1 MKRVLVIT
9 YYWPPT
15 GGSGV
20 QRWVKFAKYLPD
32 LGWEPVIFTP
42 ENPEMTAVDRTLE
55 KEISPDL
62 EVIKRPIMEPYNLYR
77 KLMGKG
83 AETDLKK
90 LAAGVPEKEA
100 AGHGDAKGREAAGS
114 RDEVTPISSGKKS
127 WKQRLSLWVRANVF
141 VPDPRVTWVK
151 PSVRFLKK
159 YLKEH
164 PVDAIVTTGP
174 PQSMH
179 LIGQKLHEAL
189 GIPWVPDFRDPW
201 TRMYYLKH
209 LPLIKSSWNKLLKME
224 QGVLDGCTT
233 VLTCTPMV
241 QDDYAAR
248 TKTPVEMITNGFDIN
263 DFEIS
268 RQELEISRQ
277 ELEISRQEL
286 EISRQ
291 ARNDNGAGLEMTA
304 ETGQNCS
311 DDRSRTKLF
320 DDVLARK
327 VLVREGRN
335 NFVVTHTGL
344 LAADGNPEKLWK
356 ALANIAD
363 TDPEFKEKLQINL
376 IGRVDK
382 AVLDSIDRAN
392 LTPNTLLPG
401 YLDHA
406 ATNEAQRSAD
416 VLVLPLRNDPDYAII
431 LPGKLFEYLASRR
444 PILGIGQPDGAMAQ
458 VLSETKSGITAA
470 FDDIDTMQEFLEDA
484 WKQHKAGGIPPTGG
498 DIDKYSRQSTAR
510 QLAALLDKIS

>member
-20 QRWVKFAKYLPD
+20 QRWVKFAKYLPE
-32 LGWEPVIFTP
+32 LGWEPVIYTP

-90 LAAGVPEKEA
+90 LATGAAEK
-100 AGHGDAKGREAAGS
+100 EAAGS

-127 WKQRLSLWVRANVF
+127 WKQRLSLWIRANVF

-189 GIPWVPDFRDPW
+189 GVPWVPDFRDPW

-209 LPLIKSSWNKLLKME
+209 LPLTKASWNKLLKME

-248 TKTPVEMITNGFDIN
+248 TKTPVEMITNGFDAE
-263 DFEIS
+263 DFEI
-268 RQELEISRQ
+268 LADAISR
-277 ELEISRQEL
+277 ELG
-286 EISRQ
+286 SRQ
-291 ARNDNGAGLEMTA
+291 ARNDNGE
-304 ETGQNCS
+304 GQNFSSPES
-311 DDRSRTKLF
+311 DKTFSTFFGEK
-320 DDVLARK
+320 VLVRGGRK

-344 LAADGNPEKLWK
+344 LAADGNPENLWR
-356 ALANIAD
+356 ALANIAGE
-363 TDPEFKEKLQINL
+363 DPEFKERLQINL

-382 AVLDSIDRAN
+382 AVLDSIDQAG

-444 PILGIGQPDGAMAQ
+444 PILGIGQPEGAMAQ
-458 VLSETKSGITAA
+458 VLDETKSGITAA
-470 FDDIDTMQEFLEDA
+470 FDDIDTMQEFLQDA
-484 WKQHKAGGIPPTGG
+484 WKQFKAGGIPPTGG
-498 DIDKYSRQSTAR
+498 DIDKYSRQSTAK
-510 QLAALLDKIS
+510 QLAGLLDTIS

>member
-20 QRWVKFAKYLPD
+20 QRWVKFAKYLPA

-42 ENPEMTAVDRTLE
+42 QNPEMTAVDRTLE

-62 EVIKRPIMEPYNLYR
+62 EILKRPISEPYNLYR

-90 LAAGVPEKEA
+90 LT
-100 AGHGDAKGREAAGS
+100 AAGS

-209 LPLIKSSWNKLLKME
+209 LPLTKASWNKLLKME
-224 QGVLDGCTT
+224 QDVLDGCSA

-241 QDDYAAR
+241 QADYAAR
-248 TKTPVEMITNGFDIN
+248 TKTPVEMITNGFDVK
-263 DFEIS
+263 DFEI
-268 RQELEISRQ
+268 LADAISR
-277 ELEISRQEL
+277 ELG
-286 EISRQ
+286 SRQ
-291 ARNDNGAGLEMTA
+291 ARND
-304 ETGQNCS
+304 
-311 DDRSRTKLF
+311 
-320 DDVLARK
+320 
-327 VLVREGRN
+327 

-344 LAADGNPEKLWK
+344 LAADGNPENLWR
-356 ALANIAD
+356 ALANIAE
-363 TDPEFKEKLQINL
+363 TDPEFKERLKVNL

-382 AVLDSIDRAN
+382 EVLRSIEQAG
-392 LTPNTLLPG
+392 LTPNTALPG
-401 YLDHA
+401 YLNHA
-406 ATNEAQRSAD
+406 ATNDAQRSAD

-431 LPGKLFEYLASRR
+431 LPGKLFEYLAARR
-444 PILGIGQPDGAMAQ
+444 PILGIGQKDGAMAQ
-458 VLSETKSGITAA
+458 ILDETKSGITAE
-470 FDDIDTMQEFLEDA
+470 FDDMGTMQDFLKDA
-484 WKQHKAGGIPPTGG
+484 WVQFKAGGIPPTGG
-498 DIDKYSRQSTAR
+498 DIDKYSRESTAR
-510 QLAALLDKIS
+510 QLADLLNKIS

>member
-32 LGWEPVIFTP
+32 LGWEPVIYTP

-83 AETDLKK
+83 AETDLQK
-90 LAAGVPEKEA
+90 LT
-100 AGHGDAKGREAAGS
+100 AAGS
-114 RDEVTPISSGKKS
+114 KDEVTPISSGKKS
-127 WKQRLSLWVRANVF
+127 WKQRLSLWIRANVF

-151 PSVRFLKK
+151 PSVKFLKN

-164 PVDAIVTTGP
+164 PVDAIITTGP

-179 LIGQKLHEAL
+179 LIGQQLHKAL

-209 LPLIKSSWNKLLKME
+209 LPLTKASWDKLRKME

-241 QDDYAAR
+241 QEDFAAR
-248 TKTPVEMITNGFDIN
+248 TKTPVEMITNGFDAE
-263 DFEIS
+263 DFDGKS
-268 RQELEISRQ
+268 F
-277 ELEISRQEL
+277 
-286 EISRQ
+286 Q
-291 ARNDNGAGLEMTA
+291 AP
-304 ETGQNCS
+304 
-311 DDRSRTKLF
+311 RTKTF
-320 DDVLARK
+320 SPKNVEK
-327 VLVREGRN
+327 VLSDSANE
-335 NFVVTHTGL
+335 NFSITHTGL
-344 LAADGNPEKLWK
+344 LAADGNPENLWR
-356 ALANIAD
+356 ALANIAQE
-363 TDPEFKEKLQINL
+363 DPEFKERLQINL

-382 AVLDSIDRAN
+382 AVLDSIDQAG

-416 VLVLPLRNDPDYAII
+416 LLILPLRNDPDYAII

-444 PILGIGQPDGAMAQ
+444 PILGIGQTDGAMAS
-458 VLSETKSGITAA
+458 VIYDTKSGVTVE
-470 FDDIDTMQEFLEDA
+470 FTDIDTMQDFLQGVWRKFKD
-484 WKQHKAGGIPPTGG
+484 GGIPPTTG

>member
-1 MKRVLVIT
+1 MSWRNRKKMVILWDMKRVLVIT

-20 QRWVKFAKYLPD
+20 QRWVKFAKYLPA
-32 LGWEPVIFTP
+32 LGWEPVIYTP
-42 ENPEMTAVDRTLE
+42 QNPEMTAVDRTLE

-62 EVIKRPIMEPYNLYR
+62 EVIKRPIAEPYNLYR

-90 LAAGVPEKEA
+90 LAAGVRACEERA
-100 AGHGDAKGREAAGS
+100 EGLTERGVAGQGGAKEAAGS

-127 WKQRLSLWVRANVF
+127 WKQRLGLWVRANVF

-189 GIPWVPDFRDPW
+189 GVPWVPDFRDPW

-209 LPLIKSSWNKLLKME
+209 LPLTKASWDKLLKME
-224 QGVLDGCTT
+224 QGVLDGCTA

-241 QDDYAAR
+241 QADYAAR
-248 TKTPVEMITNGFDIN
+248 TKTPVEMITNGFDVK
-263 DFEIS
+263 DFEIP
-268 RQELEISRQ
+268 
-277 ELEISRQEL
+277 
-286 EISRQ
+286 RQ
-291 ARNDNGAGLEMTA
+291 ARNDSGV
-304 ETGQNCS
+304 GQNFSLTES
-311 DDRSRTKLF
+311 DKTFSTF
-320 DDVLARK
+320 SGEK
-327 VLVREGRN
+327 VLVRGGRN
-335 NFVVTHTGL
+335 SFVVTHTGL
-344 LAADGNPEKLWK
+344 LAADGNPENLWR
-356 ALANIAD
+356 ALANIAE
-363 TDPEFKEKLQINL
+363 TDPEFKERLQINL

-382 AVLDSIDRAN
+382 EVLESIKNAG
-392 LTPNTLLPG
+392 LTPNTVLPG

-416 VLVLPLRNDPDYAII
+416 ILILPLRNDPDYAII
-431 LPGKLFEYLASRR
+431 LPGKLFEYLAARR
-444 PILGIGQPDGAMAQ
+444 PILGIGQTDGAMAG
-458 VLSETKSGITAA
+458 VLNETKSGITAE
-470 FDDIDTMQEFLEDA
+470 FDDIDTMQAFLQDA

-498 DIDKYSRQSTAR
+498 PIDKYSRESTAR

>member
-32 LGWEPVIFTP
+32 LGWEPVIYTP

-90 LAAGVPEKEA
+90 LAVGASGP
-100 AGHGDAKGREAAGS
+100 GAKEAAGS

-127 WKQRLSLWVRANVF
+127 WKQRLSLWIRANVF

-209 LPLIKSSWNKLLKME
+209 LPLTKSSWNKLLKME
-224 QGVLDGCTT
+224 QGVLDSCTT

-263 DFEIS
+263 DFEIP
-268 RQELEISRQ
+268 
-277 ELEISRQEL
+277 
-286 EISRQ
+286 RQ
-291 ARNDNGAGLEMTA
+291 ARNDNSAGLEMTA
-304 ETGQNCS
+304 DSGQNCS
-311 DDRSRTKLF
+311 DDRSRTKVF

-327 VLVREGRN
+327 LLVREGRN

-344 LAADGNPEKLWK
+344 LAADGNPENLWR
-356 ALANIAD
+356 ALQNLAEK
-363 TDPEFKEKLQINL
+363 DPEFREKLQINL

-382 AVLDSIDRAN
+382 AVLDTIGKAG

-406 ATNEAQRSAD
+406 ATNEAQHGAD

-444 PILGIGQPDGAMAQ
+444 PILGIGQKDGAMAQ
-458 VLSETKSGITAA
+458 ILDETKSGITAE
-470 FDDIDTMQEFLEDA
+470 FDDIDTMQAFLEDA
-484 WKQHKAGGIPPTGG
+484 WKQFKSGGIPPTGG

-510 QLAALLDKIS
+510 QLAGLLDKIS

>member
-32 LGWEPVIFTP
+32 LGWEPVIYTP

-55 KEISPDL
+55 KEISPNL
-62 EVIKRPIMEPYNLYR
+62 EVIKRPITEPYNLYR

-83 AETDLKK
+83 AETDLQK
-90 LAAGVPEKEA
+90 LT
-100 AGHGDAKGREAAGS
+100 AAGS
-114 RDEVTPISSGKKS
+114 KDEVTPISSGKKS
-127 WKQRLSLWVRANVF
+127 WKQRLSLWIRANVF
-141 VPDPRVTWVK
+141 VPDPRVTWVT
-151 PSVRFLKK
+151 PSVKFLKK

-179 LIGQKLHEAL
+179 LIGQQLHNAL

-209 LPLIKSSWNKLLKME
+209 LPLTKASWDKLRKME
-224 QGVLDGCTT
+224 QSVLDDSTA

-241 QDDYAAR
+241 QEDYAAR
-248 TKTPVEMITNGFDIN
+248 TRTPVEMITNGFDEE
-263 DFEIS
+263 DFAGEYEILS
-268 RQELEISRQ
+268 APLGPRYDNEARQ
-277 ELEISRQEL
+277 
-286 EISRQ
+286 
-291 ARNDNGAGLEMTA
+291 D
-304 ETGQNCS
+304 
-311 DDRSRTKLF
+311 
-320 DDVLARK
+320 

-344 LAADGNPEKLWK
+344 LAADGNPENLWL
-356 ALANIAD
+356 ALKSIAEK
-363 TDPEFKEKLQINL
+363 DPDFKNALVINL

-382 AVLDSIDRAN
+382 AVLDTIDQAG
-392 LTPNTLLPG
+392 LTPNLHLPG

-406 ATNEAQRSAD
+406 ATVEAQRSAD

-444 PILGIGQPDGAMAQ
+444 PILGIGQADGAMAR
-458 VLSETKSGITAA
+458 VLDDTKSGITAE
-470 FDDIDTMQEFLEDA
+470 FTDIDTMQSFLQDA
-484 WKQHKAGGIPPTGG
+484 WEQHKAGGIPPTGG
-498 DIDKYSRQSTAR
+498 DIDKYSRKSTAK

>member
-20 QRWVKFAKYLPD
+20 QRWVKFAKYLPA

-42 ENPEMTAVDRTLE
+42 QNPEMTAVDRTLE

-62 EVIKRPIMEPYNLYR
+62 EILKRPISEPYNLYR

-90 LAAGVPEKEA
+90 LAAGPGV
-100 AGHGDAKGREAAGS
+100 AKEAAGS

-209 LPLIKSSWNKLLKME
+209 LPLTKASWNKLLKME
-224 QGVLDGCTT
+224 QDVLDRCTT

-241 QDDYAAR
+241 QADYAAR
-248 TKTPVEMITNGFDIN
+248 TKTPVEMITNGFDEE
-263 DFEIS
+263 DFE
-268 RQELEISRQ
+268 
-277 ELEISRQEL
+277 
-286 EISRQ
+286 
-291 ARNDNGAGLEMTA
+291 D
-304 ETGQNCS
+304 
-311 DDRSRTKLF
+311 TKLF
-320 DDVLARK
+320 RSPESDK
-327 VLVREGRN
+327 TFSTF
-335 NFVVTHTGL
+335 FVVTHTGL
-344 LAADGNPEKLWK
+344 LAADGNPENLWR
-356 ALANIAD
+356 ALANIAE
-363 TDPEFKEKLQINL
+363 TDPEFKERLKINL

-382 AVLDSIDRAN
+382 EVLRSIEQAG
-392 LTPNTLLPG
+392 LTPNTALPG
-401 YLDHA
+401 YLNHA
-406 ATNEAQRSAD
+406 ATNDAQRSAD

-431 LPGKLFEYLASRR
+431 LPGKLFEYLAARR
-444 PILGIGQPDGAMAQ
+444 PILGIGQKDGAMAQ
-458 VLSETKSGITAA
+458 ILDETKSGITAE
-470 FDDIDTMQEFLEDA
+470 FDDMGTMQDFLKDA
-484 WKQHKAGGIPPTGG
+484 WVQFKAGGIPPTGG
-498 DIDKYSRQSTAR
+498 DIDKYSRESTAR
-510 QLAALLDKIS
+510 QLADLLNKIS

>member
-32 LGWEPVIFTP
+32 LGWKPVIYTP

-55 KEISPDL
+55 KDISPDL
-62 EVIKRPIMEPYNLYR
+62 EVIKRPIVEPYDLYR

-114 RDEVTPISSGKKS
+114 RDEVTPISSGKKN
-127 WKQRLSLWVRANVF
+127 WKQRLSLWIRANVF

-189 GIPWVPDFRDPW
+189 GVPWVPDFRDPW

-209 LPLIKSSWNKLLKME
+209 LPLTKASWNKLLKME

-233 VLTCTPMV
+233 ILTCTPMV
-241 QDDYAAR
+241 QDDYATR

-263 DFEIS
+263 DFEIP
-268 RQELEISRQ
+268 RQA
-277 ELEISRQEL
+277 L

-291 ARNDNGAGLEMTA
+291 ARND
-304 ETGQNCS
+304 
-311 DDRSRTKLF
+311 K
-320 DDVLARK
+320 
-327 VLVREGRN
+327 
-335 NFVVTHTGL
+335 FVVTHTGL
-344 LAADGNPEKLWK
+344 LAADGNPEKLWR
-356 ALANIAD
+356 ALANIAE
-363 TDPEFKEKLQINL
+363 TDPEFKEALTINL

-382 AVLDSIDRAN
+382 EVLKSIERAN
-392 LTPNTLLPG
+392 LTHNTLLPG

-444 PILGIGQPDGAMAQ
+444 PILGIGQTEGAMAQ
-458 VLSETKSGITAA
+458 VLDETKSGITAA
-470 FDDIDTMQEFLEDA
+470 FDDIDTMQEFLQDA
-484 WKQHKAGGIPPTGG
+484 WKQFKAGGIPPTGG

>member
-32 LGWEPVIFTP
+32 LGWEPVIYTP

-55 KEISPDL
+55 KEISPNL
-62 EVIKRPIMEPYNLYR
+62 EVIKRPILEPYNLYR

-90 LAAGVPEKEA
+90 LAAGAAIHGSEK
-100 AGHGDAKGREAAGS
+100 EAAGS

-141 VPDPRVTWVK
+141 VPDPRVTWVG

-189 GIPWVPDFRDPW
+189 GVPWVPDFRDPW

-209 LPLIKSSWNKLLKME
+209 LPLTKSSWNKLLKME

-248 TKTPVEMITNGFDIN
+248 TKTPVEMITNGFDAE
-263 DFEIS
+263 DFEILA
-268 RQELEISRQ
+268 EAISRK
-277 ELEISRQEL
+277 LGSRH
-286 EISRQ
+286 
-291 ARNDNGAGLEMTA
+291 ARNDNGAGLEMTT

-382 AVLDSIDRAN
+382 EVLKSIDKN
-392 LTPNTLLPG
+392 GLTPNTLLPG

-444 PILGIGQPDGAMAQ
+444 PILGIGQPEGAMAQ
-458 VLSETKSGITAA
+458 VLNETKSGITAA

-498 DIDKYSRQSTAR
+498 DIDKYSRQSTAK
-510 QLAALLDKIS
+510 QLAGLLDKIS

>member
-20 QRWVKFAKYLPD
+20 QRWVKFAKYLPA
-32 LGWEPVIFTP
+32 LGWEPVIYTP

-62 EVIKRPIMEPYNLYR
+62 EVIKRPIAEPYDLYR
-77 KLMGKG
+77 KLMGKS

-90 LAAGVPEKEA
+90 LT
-100 AGHGDAKGREAAGS
+100 AAGS

-179 LIGQKLHEAL
+179 LIGQRLHEAL
-189 GIPWVPDFRDPW
+189 GVPWVPDFRDPW

-209 LPLIKSSWNKLLKME
+209 LPLTKASWNKLLKME
-224 QGVLDGCTT
+224 QGVLDGCTA

-241 QDDYAAR
+241 QADYAAR
-248 TKTPVEMITNGFDIN
+248 TKTPVEMITNGFDVK
-263 DFEIS
+263 DFEILA
-268 RQELEISRQ
+268 EAISRK
-277 ELEISRQEL
+277 LG
-286 EISRQ
+286 SRQ
-291 ARNDNGAGLEMTA
+291 ARND
-304 ETGQNCS
+304 
-311 DDRSRTKLF
+311 
-320 DDVLARK
+320 
-327 VLVREGRN
+327 

-344 LAADGNPEKLWK
+344 LAADGNPENLWR
-356 ALANIAD
+356 ALANIAE
-363 TDPEFKEKLQINL
+363 TDPEFKERLQINL

-382 AVLDSIDRAN
+382 EVLESIKN
-392 LTPNTLLPG
+392 VGLTPNTVLPG

-416 VLVLPLRNDPDYAII
+416 ILILPLRNDPDYAII

-444 PILGIGQPDGAMAQ
+444 PILGIGQTDGAMAG
-458 VLSETKSGITAA
+458 VLNETKSGITAE
-470 FDDIDTMQEFLEDA
+470 FDDIDTMQNFLLDA

-498 DIDKYSRQSTAR
+498 PIDKYSRESTAR